1 MSRLVYIR
9 PWPRSRR
16 GGLTRY
22 PRVNLVAQQAPAES
36 GRGRADGTSDRPR
49 PDLAGR
55 GAVDRILVCMQ
66 GGPVL
71 LEGLTLVGIA
81 VEYLMKWEGITLSKS
96 SNWLLFKWAVS
107 VFRHCRT
114 ALWNTTDYHAGTILF
129 RLDFHLGSGKNKMKW
144 IRPSSESEKKKVFN
158 SFLKLISVF
167 AEWIYNGS
175 SYKKCNC
182 CNRKGHIVPAKFW
195 PVKHQIRDMH
205 CLTL

>member
-9 PWPRSRR
+9 PWPRSKR

-66 GGPVL
+66 GWPVL

-107 VFRHCRT
+107 AFRHCRT
-114 ALWNTTDYHAGTILF
+114 ALWNTTDYHAGTYSDSIFTLV
-129 RLDFHLGSGKNKMKW
+129 LVKMKW
-144 IRPSSESEKKKVFN
+144 SESGRAQK
-158 SFLKLISVF
+158 
-167 AEWIYNGS
+167 AR
-175 SYKKCNC
+175 
-182 CNRKGHIVPAKFW
+182 RKRFSIHFW
-195 PVKHQIRDMH
+195 N
-205 CLTL
+205 